1 MMGIFEAII
10 LTWGLMYF
18 ATAIIK
24 PDLLKSVG
32 DKPVGGHTSQTI
44 MLVLGFFTLFSV
56 YLNQWWIFLILGTQE
71 AFGAVE
77 SYTGYT
83 KWNVPENQRSH
94 YQLAM
99 AFMDYVA
106 GIAFFTLMF
115 NIVP

>member
-1 MMGIFEAII
+1 
-10 LTWGLMYF
+10 MYF
-18 ATAIIK
+18 ATAIFK

-32 DKPVGGHTSQTI
+32 GKDVDGQISQTI

-56 YLNQWWIFLILGTQE
+56 YVNQWWIFMILGGQE

-83 KWNVPENQRSH
+83 KWNVPENQRSQ

-106 GIAFFTLMF
+106 AIAFFSMVF
-115 NIVP
+115 ISS

>member
-24 PDLLKSVG
+24 PDLLKSAG
-32 DKPVGGHTSQTI
+32 DKDIGGHTSQII
-44 MLVLGFFTLFSV
+44 MIVLGLATLLSV
-56 YLNQWWIFLILGTQE
+56 YFNQWWIFLILGGQE

-83 KWNVPENQRSH
+83 KWNVPENHRSQ

-106 GIAFFTLMF
+106 AIAFFTLMF
-115 NIVP
+115 NS